1 MALAGAMEFQTM
13 DATAKP
19 DRPVDLV
26 HLARHTLGNRDL
38 EREVLRLFVR
48 QSAVYLGRLRNART
62 AGEMRVAAHT
72 IKGSARGI
80 GAWRIAELANLFEEA
95 AAEGATMDDA
105 ALADLAAAIE
115 AANDYI
121 HTVLSD

>member
-1 MALAGAMEFQTM
+1 M